1 MQEPSPAL
9 SRRTFVGGATALAA
23 ASLAFPQA
31 AFAVTAA
38 EKQAEADA
46 VRNQLVGLN
55 ADLEAAAERY
65 YGALDEQNAART
77 AMEAEQVK
85 IDEATAQIAN
95 LQDHLGTRARS
106 MYRSGSA
113 TFLDFLM
120 GATSF
125 AEFTQNWDI
134 LNGLNE
140 NDTQMVAETKTLRE
154 TVEASKAEYAKQEK
168 IAADKAAEAS
178 SASYT
183 VTQHAARGAIVD
195 SAGVILARDT
205 TVYDVYLRIPA
216 PPGTDLR
223 ETVKAIESLTGSK
236 DVETQLAAFFAAA
249 SAGELPVMQGVGSDV
264 LTSFYKADLVQSGA
278 VRAAARGVRTWP
290 NGTLLPHALGFTGP
304 ITAEQWPTA
313 RRRGLAMDAVIGQS
327 GLEAAYDDLLRGQ
340 DGRVLVNTGFD
351 GAVRRTVPL
360 RDAAPGATLVLTV
373 DSDLQKELQN
383 ALLSQIEVLRTTK
396 AAGAGRECCAG
407 AAVVVDVQ
415 TGGILAAA
423 SVPGFDLNRYRSD
436 YAALSADAAA
446 PLLDRVCQGLY
457 APGSAFKPAVAAAA
471 LTAGIDPAATV
482 NCTGRYGF
490 YSGYQP
496 GCLQYGHGGPVDLRT
511 ALEYSC
517 NIFFYDVGR
526 RLGVDV
532 FSAMARQLGLAT
544 PTGVEITE
552 AQGRLTWSSDENYQ
566 AGLTLMAA
574 IGQGNTA
581 VTPLQL
587 AAYAATLAN
596 CGQRPALHFA
606 DRAVNAATGETVWQY
621 APTFTTVPGGEGVFG
636 PIRDGMKRMARTTR
650 VLREA
655 PVACA
660 AKTGSPQ
667 LADTLP
673 GGGHYV
679 NSVLIGYAPADD
691 PQIAMAVVLEYG
703 GGGSNAAPILRA
715 VLDAVFGG

>member
-1 MQEPSPAL
+1 MANRKNSH
-9 SRRTFVGGATALAA
+9 RRRVRVAVLMVLCGAV
-23 ASLAFPQA
+23 FA
-31 AFAVTAA
+31 AFFARLAWMQFVR
-38 EKQAEADA
+38 AD
-46 VRNQLVGLN
+46 
-55 ADLEAAAERY
+55 Y
-65 YGALDEQNAART
+65 Y
-77 AMEAEQVK
+77 
-85 IDEATAQIAN
+85 
-95 LQDHLGTRARS
+95 
-106 MYRSGSA
+106 
-113 TFLDFLM
+113 
-120 GATSF
+120 
-125 AEFTQNWDI
+125 
-134 LNGLNE
+134 
-140 NDTQMVAETKTLRE
+140 
-154 TVEASKAEYAKQEK
+154 
-168 IAADKAAEAS
+168 ADKAAEAS

-195 SAGVILARDT
+195 SAGVVLARDT

-360 RDAAPGATLVLTV
+360 REAAPGATLVLTV
-373 DSDLQKELQN
+373 DSALQNELQN

-396 AAGAGRECCAG
+396 AAGAGRECRAG

-423 SVPGFDLNRYRSD
+423 SVPGFDLNRYRAD

-544 PTGVEITE
+544 PTGVEIAE

-655 PVACA
+655 PVVCA

>member
-1 MQEPSPAL
+1 MANRKNSH
-9 SRRTFVGGATALAA
+9 RRRVRVAVLMVLCGAV
-23 ASLAFPQA
+23 FA
-31 AFAVTAA
+31 AFFARLAWMQFVR
-38 EKQAEADA
+38 AD
-46 VRNQLVGLN
+46 
-55 ADLEAAAERY
+55 Y
-65 YGALDEQNAART
+65 Y
-77 AMEAEQVK
+77 
-85 IDEATAQIAN
+85 
-95 LQDHLGTRARS
+95 
-106 MYRSGSA
+106 
-113 TFLDFLM
+113 
-120 GATSF
+120 
-125 AEFTQNWDI
+125 
-134 LNGLNE
+134 
-140 NDTQMVAETKTLRE
+140 
-154 TVEASKAEYAKQEK
+154 
-168 IAADKAAEAS
+168 ADKAAEAS

-195 SAGVILARDT
+195 SAGVVLARDT

-360 RDAAPGATLVLTV
+360 REAAPGATLVLTV
-373 DSDLQKELQN
+373 DSALQKELQN

-396 AAGAGRECCAG
+396 AAGAGRECRAG

-423 SVPGFDLNRYRSD
+423 SVPSFDLNRYRAD

-490 YSGYQP
+490 FSGYQP

-715 VLDAVFGG
+715 VLDAIFGV

>member
-1 MQEPSPAL
+1 MPAIGPRSEWL
-9 SRRTFVGGATALAA
+9 PRHYMSHFLTNKSIFYRGDPMANRKNSHRRRVRVAVLMVLCGAV
-23 ASLAFPQA
+23 FA
-31 AFAVTAA
+31 AFFARLAWMQFVR
-38 EKQAEADA
+38 AD
-46 VRNQLVGLN
+46 
-55 ADLEAAAERY
+55 Y
-65 YGALDEQNAART
+65 Y
-77 AMEAEQVK
+77 
-85 IDEATAQIAN
+85 
-95 LQDHLGTRARS
+95 
-106 MYRSGSA
+106 
-113 TFLDFLM
+113 
-120 GATSF
+120 
-125 AEFTQNWDI
+125 
-134 LNGLNE
+134 
-140 NDTQMVAETKTLRE
+140 
-154 TVEASKAEYAKQEK
+154 
-168 IAADKAAEAS
+168 ADKAAEAS

-195 SAGVILARDT
+195 SAGVVLARDT

-360 RDAAPGATLVLTV
+360 REAAPGATLVLTV
-373 DSDLQKELQN
+373 DSALQKELQN

-396 AAGAGRECCAG
+396 AAGAGRECRAG

-423 SVPGFDLNRYRSD
+423 SVPGFDLNRYRAD

-457 APGSAFKPAVAAAA
+457 APGSAFKPAVAAAT

-621 APTFTTVPGGEGVFG
+621 APTFTTVSGGEGVFG

>member
-1 MQEPSPAL
+1 MANRKNSH
-9 SRRTFVGGATALAA
+9 RRRVRVAVLMVLCGAV
-23 ASLAFPQA
+23 FA
-31 AFAVTAA
+31 AFFARLAWMQFVR
-38 EKQAEADA
+38 AD
-46 VRNQLVGLN
+46 
-55 ADLEAAAERY
+55 Y
-65 YGALDEQNAART
+65 Y
-77 AMEAEQVK
+77 
-85 IDEATAQIAN
+85 
-95 LQDHLGTRARS
+95 
-106 MYRSGSA
+106 
-113 TFLDFLM
+113 
-120 GATSF
+120 
-125 AEFTQNWDI
+125 
-134 LNGLNE
+134 
-140 NDTQMVAETKTLRE
+140 
-154 TVEASKAEYAKQEK
+154 
-168 IAADKAAEAS
+168 ADKAAEAS

-195 SAGVILARDT
+195 SAGVVLARDT

-327 GLEAAYDDLLRGQ
+327 GLETAYDDLLRGQ

-360 RDAAPGATLVLTV
+360 REAAPGATLVLTV
-373 DSDLQKELQN
+373 DSALQKELQN

-396 AAGAGRECCAG
+396 AAGAGRECRAG

-423 SVPGFDLNRYRSD
+423 SVPGFDLNRYRAD

-490 YSGYQP
+490 YSSYQP

-587 AAYAATLAN
+587 AAYAAALAN
-596 CGQRPALHFA
+596 CGQRPTLHFA
-606 DRAVNAATGETVWQY
+606 DHAVNAATGETVWQY

>member
-1 MQEPSPAL
+1 MANRKNSH
-9 SRRTFVGGATALAA
+9 RRRVRVAVLMVLCGAV
-23 ASLAFPQA
+23 FA
-31 AFAVTAA
+31 AFFARLAWMQFVR
-38 EKQAEADA
+38 AD
-46 VRNQLVGLN
+46 
-55 ADLEAAAERY
+55 Y
-65 YGALDEQNAART
+65 Y
-77 AMEAEQVK
+77 
-85 IDEATAQIAN
+85 
-95 LQDHLGTRARS
+95 
-106 MYRSGSA
+106 
-113 TFLDFLM
+113 
-120 GATSF
+120 
-125 AEFTQNWDI
+125 
-134 LNGLNE
+134 
-140 NDTQMVAETKTLRE
+140 
-154 TVEASKAEYAKQEK
+154 
-168 IAADKAAEAS
+168 ADKAAEAS

-195 SAGVILARDT
+195 SAGVVLARDT

-216 PPGTDLR
+216 PPDTDLR

-327 GLEAAYDDLLRGQ
+327 GLETAYDDLLRGQ

-360 RDAAPGATLVLTV
+360 REAAPGATLVLTV
-373 DSDLQKELQN
+373 DSALQKELQN

-396 AAGAGRECCAG
+396 AAGAGRECRAG

-423 SVPGFDLNRYRSD
+423 SVPGFDLNRYRAD

-587 AAYAATLAN
+587 AAYAAALAN

-606 DRAVNAATGETVWQY
+606 DHAVNAATGETVWQY

-650 VLREA
+650 VLREG

>member
-1 MQEPSPAL
+1 MPAFGPRSEWL
-9 SRRTFVGGATALAA
+9 PRPYMSHFLTNKSIFYRGDPMANRKNSHRRRVRVAVLMVLCSAVF
-23 ASLAFPQA
+23 A
-31 AFAVTAA
+31 AFFARLAWMQFVR
-38 EKQAEADA
+38 AD
-46 VRNQLVGLN
+46 
-55 ADLEAAAERY
+55 Y
-65 YGALDEQNAART
+65 Y
-77 AMEAEQVK
+77 
-85 IDEATAQIAN
+85 
-95 LQDHLGTRARS
+95 
-106 MYRSGSA
+106 
-113 TFLDFLM
+113 
-120 GATSF
+120 
-125 AEFTQNWDI
+125 
-134 LNGLNE
+134 
-140 NDTQMVAETKTLRE
+140 
-154 TVEASKAEYAKQEK
+154 
-168 IAADKAAEAS
+168 ADKAAEAS

-195 SAGVILARDT
+195 SAGVVLARDT

-249 SAGELPVMQGVGSDV
+249 SAGELPVTQGVGSDV

-351 GAVRRTVPL
+351 GAVRRSVPL
-360 RDAAPGATLVLTV
+360 REAAPGATLVLTV
-373 DSDLQKELQN
+373 DSALQKELQN

-396 AAGAGRECCAG
+396 AAGAGRECRAG

-423 SVPGFDLNRYRSD
+423 SVPGFDLNRYRAD

-621 APTFTTVPGGEGVFG
+621 APTITTVSGGEGVFG

-650 VLREA
+650 VLREG

>member
-1 MQEPSPAL
+1 MANRKNSH
-9 SRRTFVGGATALAA
+9 RRRVRVAVLMVLCGAV
-23 ASLAFPQA
+23 FA
-31 AFAVTAA
+31 AFFARLAWMQFVR
-38 EKQAEADA
+38 AD
-46 VRNQLVGLN
+46 
-55 ADLEAAAERY
+55 Y
-65 YGALDEQNAART
+65 Y
-77 AMEAEQVK
+77 
-85 IDEATAQIAN
+85 
-95 LQDHLGTRARS
+95 
-106 MYRSGSA
+106 
-113 TFLDFLM
+113 
-120 GATSF
+120 
-125 AEFTQNWDI
+125 
-134 LNGLNE
+134 
-140 NDTQMVAETKTLRE
+140 
-154 TVEASKAEYAKQEK
+154 
-168 IAADKAAEAS
+168 ADKAAEAS

-195 SAGVILARDT
+195 SAGVVLARDT

-360 RDAAPGATLVLTV
+360 REAAPGATLVLTV
-373 DSDLQKELQN
+373 DSALQKELQY

-396 AAGAGRECCAG
+396 AAGAGRECRAG

-423 SVPGFDLNRYRSD
+423 SVPGFDLNRYRAD

-490 YSGYQP
+490 YSSYQP

>member
-1 MQEPSPAL
+1 MANRKNSH
-9 SRRTFVGGATALAA
+9 RRRVRVAVLMVLCSAVF
-23 ASLAFPQA
+23 A
-31 AFAVTAA
+31 AFFARLAWMQFVR
-38 EKQAEADA
+38 AD
-46 VRNQLVGLN
+46 
-55 ADLEAAAERY
+55 Y
-65 YGALDEQNAART
+65 Y
-77 AMEAEQVK
+77 
-85 IDEATAQIAN
+85 
-95 LQDHLGTRARS
+95 
-106 MYRSGSA
+106 
-113 TFLDFLM
+113 
-120 GATSF
+120 
-125 AEFTQNWDI
+125 
-134 LNGLNE
+134 
-140 NDTQMVAETKTLRE
+140 
-154 TVEASKAEYAKQEK
+154 
-168 IAADKAAEAS
+168 ADKAAEAS

-195 SAGVILARDT
+195 SAGVVLARDT

-249 SAGELPVMQGVGSDV
+249 SAGELPVTQGVGSDV

-360 RDAAPGATLVLTV
+360 REAAPGATLVLTV
-373 DSDLQKELQN
+373 DSALQKELQN

-396 AAGAGRECCAG
+396 AAGAGRECRAG

-423 SVPGFDLNRYRSD
+423 SVPGFDLNRYRAD

-650 VLREA
+650 VLREG

-715 VLDAVFGG
+715 ALDAVFGG

>member
-1 MQEPSPAL
+1 MPAIGPRSEWL
-9 SRRTFVGGATALAA
+9 PRHYMSHFLTNKSIFYRGDPMANRKNSHRRRVRVAVLMVLCGAV
-23 ASLAFPQA
+23 FA
-31 AFAVTAA
+31 AFFARLAWMQFVR
-38 EKQAEADA
+38 AD
-46 VRNQLVGLN
+46 
-55 ADLEAAAERY
+55 Y
-65 YGALDEQNAART
+65 Y
-77 AMEAEQVK
+77 
-85 IDEATAQIAN
+85 
-95 LQDHLGTRARS
+95 
-106 MYRSGSA
+106 
-113 TFLDFLM
+113 
-120 GATSF
+120 
-125 AEFTQNWDI
+125 
-134 LNGLNE
+134 
-140 NDTQMVAETKTLRE
+140 
-154 TVEASKAEYAKQEK
+154 
-168 IAADKAAEAS
+168 ADKAAEAS

-195 SAGVILARDT
+195 SAGGVLARDT

-360 RDAAPGATLVLTV
+360 REAAPGATLVLTV
-373 DSDLQKELQN
+373 DSALQKELQN

-396 AAGAGRECCAG
+396 AAGAGRECRAG

-423 SVPGFDLNRYRSD
+423 SVPGFDLNRYRAD

-587 AAYAATLAN
+587 AVYAAALAN

>member
-1 MQEPSPAL
+1 MANRKNSH
-9 SRRTFVGGATALAA
+9 RRRVRVAVLMVLCGAV
-23 ASLAFPQA
+23 FA
-31 AFAVTAA
+31 AFFARLAWMQFVR
-38 EKQAEADA
+38 AD
-46 VRNQLVGLN
+46 
-55 ADLEAAAERY
+55 Y
-65 YGALDEQNAART
+65 Y
-77 AMEAEQVK
+77 
-85 IDEATAQIAN
+85 
-95 LQDHLGTRARS
+95 
-106 MYRSGSA
+106 
-113 TFLDFLM
+113 
-120 GATSF
+120 
-125 AEFTQNWDI
+125 
-134 LNGLNE
+134 
-140 NDTQMVAETKTLRE
+140 
-154 TVEASKAEYAKQEK
+154 
-168 IAADKAAEAS
+168 ADKAAEAS

-195 SAGVILARDT
+195 SAGVVLARDT

-216 PPGTDLR
+216 PPDTDLR

-249 SAGELPVMQGVGSDV
+249 SAGELPVVQGVSSDV

-373 DSDLQKELQN
+373 DSALQKELQN
-383 ALLSQIEVLRTTK
+383 TLLSQIEVLRTTK
-396 AAGAGRECCAG
+396 AAGAGRECRAG

-423 SVPGFDLNRYRSD
+423 SVPGFDLNRYRAD

-715 VLDAVFGG
+715 VLDAVFGV

>member
-1 MQEPSPAL
+1 MPAIGPRSEWL
-9 SRRTFVGGATALAA
+9 PRHYMSHFLTNKSIFYRGDPMTNRKNSHRRRVRVAVLMVLCGAV
-23 ASLAFPQA
+23 FA
-31 AFAVTAA
+31 AFFARLAWMQFVR
-38 EKQAEADA
+38 AD
-46 VRNQLVGLN
+46 
-55 ADLEAAAERY
+55 Y
-65 YGALDEQNAART
+65 Y
-77 AMEAEQVK
+77 
-85 IDEATAQIAN
+85 
-95 LQDHLGTRARS
+95 
-106 MYRSGSA
+106 
-113 TFLDFLM
+113 
-120 GATSF
+120 
-125 AEFTQNWDI
+125 
-134 LNGLNE
+134 
-140 NDTQMVAETKTLRE
+140 
-154 TVEASKAEYAKQEK
+154 
-168 IAADKAAEAS
+168 ADKAAEAS

-195 SAGVILARDT
+195 SAGVVLARDT

-360 RDAAPGATLVLTV
+360 REAAPGATLVLTV
-373 DSDLQKELQN
+373 DSALQKELQN

-396 AAGAGRECCAG
+396 AAGAGRECRAG

-436 YAALSADAAA
+436 YAALSADAVA

-532 FSAMARQLGLAT
+532 FSTMARQLGLAT

>member
-1 MQEPSPAL
+1 MANRKNSH
-9 SRRTFVGGATALAA
+9 RRRVRVAVLMVLCGAV
-23 ASLAFPQA
+23 FA
-31 AFAVTAA
+31 AFFARLAWMQFVR
-38 EKQAEADA
+38 AD
-46 VRNQLVGLN
+46 
-55 ADLEAAAERY
+55 Y
-65 YGALDEQNAART
+65 Y
-77 AMEAEQVK
+77 
-85 IDEATAQIAN
+85 
-95 LQDHLGTRARS
+95 
-106 MYRSGSA
+106 
-113 TFLDFLM
+113 
-120 GATSF
+120 
-125 AEFTQNWDI
+125 
-134 LNGLNE
+134 
-140 NDTQMVAETKTLRE
+140 
-154 TVEASKAEYAKQEK
+154 
-168 IAADKAAEAS
+168 ADKAAEAS

-195 SAGVILARDT
+195 SAGVVLARDT

-360 RDAAPGATLVLTV
+360 REAAPGATLVLTV
-373 DSDLQKELQN
+373 DSALQKELQN

-396 AAGAGRECCAG
+396 AAGAGRECRAG

-415 TGGILAAA
+415 TGGVLAAA
-423 SVPGFDLNRYRSD
+423 SVPGFDLNRYRAD
-436 YAALSADAAA
+436 YAALSADATA

-544 PTGVEITE
+544 PTGVELTE

-650 VLREA
+650 VMREG

>member
-1 MQEPSPAL
+1 MANRKNSH
-9 SRRTFVGGATALAA
+9 RRRVRVAVLMVLCGAV
-23 ASLAFPQA
+23 FA
-31 AFAVTAA
+31 AFFARLAWMQFVR
-38 EKQAEADA
+38 AD
-46 VRNQLVGLN
+46 
-55 ADLEAAAERY
+55 Y
-65 YGALDEQNAART
+65 Y
-77 AMEAEQVK
+77 
-85 IDEATAQIAN
+85 
-95 LQDHLGTRARS
+95 
-106 MYRSGSA
+106 
-113 TFLDFLM
+113 
-120 GATSF
+120 
-125 AEFTQNWDI
+125 
-134 LNGLNE
+134 
-140 NDTQMVAETKTLRE
+140 
-154 TVEASKAEYAKQEK
+154 
-168 IAADKAAEAS
+168 ADKAAEAS

-195 SAGVILARDT
+195 SAGVVLARDT

-373 DSDLQKELQN
+373 DSALQKELQN

-396 AAGAGRECCAG
+396 AAGAGRECRAG

-415 TGGILAAA
+415 TGGILAVA

-596 CGQRPALHFA
+596 CGQRPTLHFA

>member
-1 MQEPSPAL
+1 MANRKNSH
-9 SRRTFVGGATALAA
+9 RRRVRVAVLMVLCGAV
-23 ASLAFPQA
+23 FA
-31 AFAVTAA
+31 AFFARLAWMQFVR
-38 EKQAEADA
+38 AD
-46 VRNQLVGLN
+46 
-55 ADLEAAAERY
+55 Y
-65 YGALDEQNAART
+65 Y
-77 AMEAEQVK
+77 
-85 IDEATAQIAN
+85 
-95 LQDHLGTRARS
+95 
-106 MYRSGSA
+106 
-113 TFLDFLM
+113 
-120 GATSF
+120 
-125 AEFTQNWDI
+125 
-134 LNGLNE
+134 
-140 NDTQMVAETKTLRE
+140 
-154 TVEASKAEYAKQEK
+154 
-168 IAADKAAEAS
+168 ADKAAEAS

-195 SAGVILARDT
+195 SAGVVLARDT

-290 NGTLLPHALGFTGP
+290 NGTLLSHALGFTGP

-327 GLEAAYDDLLRGQ
+327 GLEAAYDNLLRGQ

-360 RDAAPGATLVLTV
+360 REAAPGATLVLTV
-373 DSDLQKELQN
+373 DSALQKELQN
-383 ALLSQIEVLRTTK
+383 ALLSQIEILRTTK
-396 AAGAGRECCAG
+396 AAGAGRECRAG
-407 AAVVVDVQ
+407 TAVVVDVQ

-423 SVPGFDLNRYRSD
+423 SVPGFDLNHYRAD

-526 RLGVDV
+526 RLGVDM

-587 AAYAATLAN
+587 AAYAAALAN

-650 VLREA
+650 VLREG

>member
-1 MQEPSPAL
+1 MANRKNSH
-9 SRRTFVGGATALAA
+9 RRRVRVVVLMVLCGAV
-23 ASLAFPQA
+23 FA
-31 AFAVTAA
+31 AFFARLAWMQFVR
-38 EKQAEADA
+38 AD
-46 VRNQLVGLN
+46 
-55 ADLEAAAERY
+55 Y
-65 YGALDEQNAART
+65 Y
-77 AMEAEQVK
+77 
-85 IDEATAQIAN
+85 
-95 LQDHLGTRARS
+95 
-106 MYRSGSA
+106 
-113 TFLDFLM
+113 
-120 GATSF
+120 
-125 AEFTQNWDI
+125 
-134 LNGLNE
+134 
-140 NDTQMVAETKTLRE
+140 
-154 TVEASKAEYAKQEK
+154 
-168 IAADKAAEAS
+168 ADKAAEAS

-195 SAGVILARDT
+195 SAGVVLARDT

-290 NGTLLPHALGFTGP
+290 NGTLLPHALGITGP

-360 RDAAPGATLVLTV
+360 REAAPGATLVLTV
-373 DSDLQKELQN
+373 DSALQKELQN

-396 AAGAGRECCAG
+396 AAGAGRECRAG

-423 SVPGFDLNRYRSD
+423 SVPGFDLNRYRAD
-436 YAALSADAAA
+436 YAALSTDAAA

-457 APGSAFKPAVAAAA
+457 APGSTFKPAVAAAA

-544 PTGVEITE
+544 PTGVELTE

-587 AAYAATLAN
+587 AAYAAALAN

-655 PVACA
+655 PVVCA

>member
-1 MQEPSPAL
+1 MPAIGPRSEWL
-9 SRRTFVGGATALAA
+9 PRPYMSHFLTNKSIFYRGDPMANRKNSHRRRVRVAVLMVLCGAV
-23 ASLAFPQA
+23 FA
-31 AFAVTAA
+31 AFFARLAWMQFVR
-38 EKQAEADA
+38 AD
-46 VRNQLVGLN
+46 
-55 ADLEAAAERY
+55 Y
-65 YGALDEQNAART
+65 Y
-77 AMEAEQVK
+77 
-85 IDEATAQIAN
+85 
-95 LQDHLGTRARS
+95 
-106 MYRSGSA
+106 
-113 TFLDFLM
+113 
-120 GATSF
+120 
-125 AEFTQNWDI
+125 
-134 LNGLNE
+134 
-140 NDTQMVAETKTLRE
+140 
-154 TVEASKAEYAKQEK
+154 
-168 IAADKAAEAS
+168 ADKAAEAS

-195 SAGVILARDT
+195 SAGVVLARDT

-236 DVETQLAAFFAAA
+236 DVETQLAAFFATA
-249 SAGELPVMQGVGSDV
+249 SAGELPVAQGVGSDV

-360 RDAAPGATLVLTV
+360 REAAPGATLVLTV
-373 DSDLQKELQN
+373 DSALQKELQN
-383 ALLSQIEVLRTTK
+383 ALLSQIEILRTTK
-396 AAGAGRECCAG
+396 AAGAGRECRAG

-423 SVPGFDLNRYRSD
+423 SVPGFDLNHYRAD

-526 RLGVDV
+526 RLGADV

-715 VLDAVFGG
+715 VLDAVFGV

>member
-1 MQEPSPAL
+1 MPAIGPRSEWL
-9 SRRTFVGGATALAA
+9 PRPYMSHFLTNKSIFYRGDPMANRKNSHRRRVRVAVLIVLCGAV
-23 ASLAFPQA
+23 FA
-31 AFAVTAA
+31 AFFARLAWMQFVR
-38 EKQAEADA
+38 AD
-46 VRNQLVGLN
+46 
-55 ADLEAAAERY
+55 Y
-65 YGALDEQNAART
+65 Y
-77 AMEAEQVK
+77 
-85 IDEATAQIAN
+85 
-95 LQDHLGTRARS
+95 
-106 MYRSGSA
+106 
-113 TFLDFLM
+113 
-120 GATSF
+120 
-125 AEFTQNWDI
+125 
-134 LNGLNE
+134 
-140 NDTQMVAETKTLRE
+140 
-154 TVEASKAEYAKQEK
+154 
-168 IAADKAAEAS
+168 ADKAAEAS

-195 SAGVILARDT
+195 SAGVVLARDT

-236 DVETQLAAFFAAA
+236 DVETQLAAFFATA

-360 RDAAPGATLVLTV
+360 REAAPGATLVLTV
-373 DSDLQKELQN
+373 DSALQKGLQN

-396 AAGAGRECCAG
+396 AAGAGRECRAG

-423 SVPGFDLNRYRSD
+423 SVPGFDLNRYRAD

-471 LTAGIDPAATV
+471 LTTGIDPAATV

-496 GCLQYGHGGPVDLRT
+496 GCLQYGHGGPVDLHT

-532 FSAMARQLGLAT
+532 FSAIARQLGLAT

-587 AAYAATLAN
+587 AAYAAALAN

>member
-1 MQEPSPAL
+1 MPAIGPRSEWL
-9 SRRTFVGGATALAA
+9 PRPYMSHFLTNKSIFYRGDPMANRKNSHRRRVRVAVLMVLCGAV
-23 ASLAFPQA
+23 FA
-31 AFAVTAA
+31 AFFARLAWMQFVR
-38 EKQAEADA
+38 AD
-46 VRNQLVGLN
+46 
-55 ADLEAAAERY
+55 Y
-65 YGALDEQNAART
+65 Y
-77 AMEAEQVK
+77 
-85 IDEATAQIAN
+85 
-95 LQDHLGTRARS
+95 
-106 MYRSGSA
+106 
-113 TFLDFLM
+113 
-120 GATSF
+120 
-125 AEFTQNWDI
+125 
-134 LNGLNE
+134 
-140 NDTQMVAETKTLRE
+140 
-154 TVEASKAEYAKQEK
+154 
-168 IAADKAAEAS
+168 ADKAAEAS

-195 SAGVILARDT
+195 SAGVVLARDT

-360 RDAAPGATLVLTV
+360 REAAPGATLVLTV
-373 DSDLQKELQN
+373 DSALQKELQN

-396 AAGAGRECCAG
+396 AAGAGRECRAG

-482 NCTGRYGF
+482 SCTGRYGF
-490 YSGYQP
+490 YSSYQP

-526 RLGVDV
+526 RMGVDV

-587 AAYAATLAN
+587 AAYAAALAN

-621 APTFTTVPGGEGVFG
+621 APTFTALPGGEGVFG

>member
-1 MQEPSPAL
+1 MANRKNSH
-9 SRRTFVGGATALAA
+9 RRRVRVAVLMVLCGAV
-23 ASLAFPQA
+23 FA
-31 AFAVTAA
+31 AFFARLAWMQFVR
-38 EKQAEADA
+38 AD
-46 VRNQLVGLN
+46 
-55 ADLEAAAERY
+55 Y
-65 YGALDEQNAART
+65 Y
-77 AMEAEQVK
+77 
-85 IDEATAQIAN
+85 
-95 LQDHLGTRARS
+95 
-106 MYRSGSA
+106 
-113 TFLDFLM
+113 
-120 GATSF
+120 
-125 AEFTQNWDI
+125 
-134 LNGLNE
+134 
-140 NDTQMVAETKTLRE
+140 
-154 TVEASKAEYAKQEK
+154 
-168 IAADKAAEAS
+168 ADKAAEAS

-195 SAGVILARDT
+195 SAGVVLARDT

-290 NGTLLPHALGFTGP
+290 NGTLRPHALGFTGP

-340 DGRVLVNTGFD
+340 DGRVLVNSGFD
-351 GAVRRTVPL
+351 GAVRRIVPL
-360 RDAAPGATLVLTV
+360 REAAPGATLVLTV
-373 DSDLQKELQN
+373 DSALQKELQN
-383 ALLSQIEVLRTTK
+383 ALLSQIEVLHTTK
-396 AAGAGRECCAG
+396 AAGAGRECRAG

-423 SVPGFDLNRYRSD
+423 SVPGFDLNRYRAD
-436 YAALSADAAA
+436 YAALAADAAA

-544 PTGVEITE
+544 PTGVEIAE

-621 APTFTTVPGGEGVFG
+621 APTFTAVPGGEGVFG

>member
-1 MQEPSPAL
+1 MANRKNSH
-9 SRRTFVGGATALAA
+9 RRRVRVAVLMVLCGAV
-23 ASLAFPQA
+23 FA
-31 AFAVTAA
+31 AFFARLAWMQFVR
-38 EKQAEADA
+38 AD
-46 VRNQLVGLN
+46 
-55 ADLEAAAERY
+55 Y
-65 YGALDEQNAART
+65 Y
-77 AMEAEQVK
+77 
-85 IDEATAQIAN
+85 
-95 LQDHLGTRARS
+95 
-106 MYRSGSA
+106 
-113 TFLDFLM
+113 
-120 GATSF
+120 
-125 AEFTQNWDI
+125 
-134 LNGLNE
+134 
-140 NDTQMVAETKTLRE
+140 
-154 TVEASKAEYAKQEK
+154 
-168 IAADKAAEAS
+168 ADKAAEAS

-195 SAGVILARDT
+195 SAGVVLARDT

-327 GLEAAYDDLLRGQ
+327 GLEAAYDGLLRGQ

-360 RDAAPGATLVLTV
+360 REAAPGATLVLTV
-373 DSDLQKELQN
+373 DSALQKELQN

-396 AAGAGRECCAG
+396 AAGAGRECRAG

-423 SVPGFDLNRYRSD
+423 SVPGFDLNRYRTD
-436 YAALSADAAA
+436 YAAFSADAAA

-496 GCLQYGHGGPVDLRT
+496 GCLQYGHSGPVDLRT

-636 PIRDGMKRMARTTR
+636 PIRDGMKRMAQTTR

-655 PVACA
+655 PVPCA

-715 VLDAVFGG
+715 VLDAVFGV